1 MVRFLIKSLIVLC
14 LTLPS
19 LVLAQTPTQTET
31 EPRIQYRICD
41 WGIIVIHS
49 GLNLPSPAPRAIL
62 PPTSDTFITITEP
75 NAGASVG
82 ENGFT
87 VKGKA
92 KGLFE
97 NNLVV
102 QVTNASDETLFQ
114 QPITYTSAEVG
125 GEGEWIINVP
135 LEGTIGEPITIRAYA
150 ESAADGSVIAEARQQ
165 LFFNPLDMPYKK
177 LLLLSEQ
184 DRILESTNLCSTAG
198 SQANAAG
205 SLMLDPNVLSV
216 ISTRSFPPD
225 VIAVADVEIATS
237 CPYPLR
243 GVVTRDGGN
252 IKIEMFI
259 FVSPDAGCGQP
270 IERRQ
275 IILPLGRIVD
285 SPLQITLNGIS
296 PQD

>member
-1 MVRFLIKSLIVLC
+1 MRRILIRFLIILC
-14 LTLPS
+14 FALPA
-19 LVLAQTPTQTET
+19 LAQAQAPTQTDT

-49 GLNLPSPAPRAIL
+49 GFNLPSPAPRAII
-62 PPTSDTFITITEP
+62 PPNGDTFITITEP
-75 NAGASVG
+75 NSGASVG
-82 ENGFT
+82 ESGFT

-102 QVTNASDETLFQ
+102 QVTNTSGETLFQ
-114 QPITYTSAEVG
+114 QPVTYTSADVG
-125 GEGEWIINVP
+125 GEGEWTLDVP
-135 LEGTIGEPITIRAYA
+135 LEGTIGEAVTLRAYA
-150 ESAADGSVIAEARQQ
+150 ESAIDGSVVAEAHQQ
-165 LFFNPLDMPYKK
+165 AFFNPLDMPYKK

-184 DRILESTNLCSTAG
+184 DRILESTNLCSVAG
-198 SQANAAG
+198 SQADAAG
-205 SLMLDPNVLSV
+205 SLMLDPNALTV

-225 VIAVADVEIATS
+225 VIAIADVEIATS

-243 GVVTRDGGN
+243 GVVTRNGGS
-252 IKIEMFI
+252 ITIEMFI

-275 IILPLGRIVD
+275 IILPMGRLAD
-285 SPLQITLNGIS
+285 TPLQITLNGIEQ
-296 PQD
+296 QD